1 MKAIVIG
8 CLYLVFLPSAIA
20 QSLVFGVVPQQ
31 SASRLAQQ
39 WGPIMSHLSQV
50 SGLNIEFQTAADIP
64 TFEQRLANGD
74 YDIAYMNPYH
84 YTVFSRSPGYRAM
97 AKARDKQIKGILVTQ
112 RGNSVESLQWLNNQT
127 LAFPSPAAFA
137 ATILNQSD
145 LNKAGVSFESDYVSS
160 HDSVYLSVAKG
171 FYPAGGGVMRTFN
184 ALPEVVKSQ
193 LTVLHT
199 TQGYTPHAIA
209 YHPRLSQQQVEL
221 LAKALSELERSAQG
235 QSLLE
240 QLKIKGFQP
249 AQDQDWD
256 DVRQLDIRI
265 LTP

>member
-8 CLYLVFLPSAIA
+8 CFFLTFLPSAIA

-112 RGNSVESLQWLNNQT
+112 RGNPVESLQWLNDQT
-127 LAFPSPAAFA
+127 LAFPSPTAFA

-145 LNKAGVSFESDYVSS
+145 LNKAGVRFESDYVSS

-193 LTVLHT
+193 LTILHT

-209 YHPRLSQQQVEL
+209 YHPRLSLQHREL
-221 LAKALSELERSAQG
+221 LAHALRELESSEQG

-240 QLKIKGFQP
+240 QLKIKGFQA